1 MLALQ
6 DPPGGDCPDV
16 GGVLKVIDHRSRGA
30 RTSPFSEEEVVL
42 SSSASVPAGLVHP
55 AFVAVPLST
64 ANVEL
69 DYAAYMASPAVIRVH
84 SDGRWPVDEFT
95 LEQDRSQAAAHHAA
109 HQARRAFTFLLLDPS
124 QSQSLGC
131 FYLNPLREY
140 VRRAGASAKT
150 LDAIPRASGMA
161 TFWIRQ
167 DLQDTGLTDVV
178 AEAITGWLAAEWPLA
193 RSLIRILPGER
204 SSRRALEQLRLR
216 QVELQL
222 TGETRPYLWFQIPK
236 LSEADLP
243 DGTVRPDRDAR
254 TGGGRLRAHGPQ

>member
-1 MLALQ
+1 ML
-6 DPPGGDCPDV
+6 G
-16 GGVLKVIDHRSRGA
+16 
-30 RTSPFSEEEVVL
+30 
-42 SSSASVPAGLVHP
+42 SSASVPSGLVHP

-95 LEQDRSQAAAHHAA
+95 LEEDCRQAAAHHAA

-131 FYLNPLREY
+131 FYLNALREY
-140 VRRAGASAKT
+140 VRRAGASADT
-150 LDAIPRASGMA
+150 LDAIPPASGMV

-167 DLQDTGLTDVV
+167 DLQDTGLTDVI
-178 AEAITGWLAAEWPLA
+178 AEAITGWLAADWPLE

-216 QVELQL
+216 QVELRL
-222 TGETRPYLWFQIPK
+222 PGETRPYLWFQIPK
-236 LSEADLP
+236 PPETHLP
-243 DGTVRPDRDAR
+243 DGTVRPDRDVR
-254 TGGGRLRAHGPQ
+254 PSRGRLRSHGPQ

>member
-16 GGVLKVIDHRSRGA
+16 GGVLKVIDHRTRGA

-95 LEQDRSQAAAHHAA
+95 LEQDRSHVLAP
-109 HQARRAFTFLLLDPS
+109 ARKRSTPYRRPRGWRPS
-124 QSQSLGC
+124 GS
-131 FYLNPLREY
+131 
-140 VRRAGASAKT
+140 
-150 LDAIPRASGMA
+150 
-161 TFWIRQ
+161 
-167 DLQDTGLTDVV
+167 
-178 AEAITGWLAAEWPLA
+178 
-193 RSLIRILPGER
+193 
-204 SSRRALEQLRLR
+204 
-216 QVELQL
+216 
-222 TGETRPYLWFQIPK
+222 
-236 LSEADLP
+236 
-243 DGTVRPDRDAR
+243 AR
-254 TGGGRLRAHGPQ
+254 TCRTPA